1 LAARITSAYSALYIW
16 RRTFHLAS
24 INWHEKYGPV
34 VRVAPNRLV
43 FIARRQYKVN
53 IYNNPRVTKGHA
65 YIQLRTDTRGAPS
78 LLNTLDKEMHR
89 QKRKIIAPVVS
100 ERSMRVFEP
109 YMSQQIDTFLL
120 QLLQSSRRNDTVNMS
135 PRCERLSVD
144 IVGELAFGY
153 PLNTQT
159 DPTHRAIVEGIKAR
173 GARSS
178 LYYFWERIRA
188 LDPLFEKIR
197 GRQSTEGFYASL
209 KTMIGARMSIP
220 KDAKHDFFA
229 LATGEI
235 APGEPGL
242 ISKELWAEAVFF
254 IAAGGSTTATAMSGV
269 FFYLSCNPNAYTRLA
284 AEIRSTFPS
293 GRDIRQGPQLGS
305 CKYLR
310 AVIDETM
317 RMSPSTLTV
326 AWREQD
332 PISVT
337 AGEPFV
343 VDGYVIPP
351 GSQVALSNYTLQH
364 DPSYFPEPYEFR
376 PERWL
381 APEDGTPETA
391 DQQDARTAMRRA
403 FAPFSVG
410 DRSCAGKPMAY
421 LEISLTIARAVW
433 YFDFQKA
440 SGEAGK
446 LGEGLPGRT
455 DGRGEG
461 MSSAI

>member
-1 LAARITSAYSALYIW
+1 MFTRDGFCYPQLTQRL
-16 RRTFHLAS
+16 
-24 INWHEKYGPV
+24 GPV

-43 FIARRQYKVN
+43 FNSASAIQD

-305 CKYLR
+305 
-310 AVIDETM
+310 
-317 RMSPSTLTV
+317 S
-326 AWREQD
+326 WREQD

-455 DGRGEG
+455 DGRGRRDEFQLYEG
-461 MSSAI
+461 VVVGHNGPNLVFTPREEYWRELEANQE